1 VSVKGAVQINVSPS
15 LDSVSIL
22 KKAQEQ
28 FYGVLIDPRHFFE
41 WEQIGV
47 ERTWVFE
54 EIGEGEIISH
64 CCHAINYMSELVSQ
78 AHHLYGIVL
87 EPYVL
92 NPNMDYRRVLL
103 ETDVD
108 PSLAEKWGWV

>member
-1 VSVKGAVQINVSPS
+1 LRINVSPA

-22 KKAQEQ
+22 RKAQEQ

-54 EIGEGEIISH
+54 EIDEGEVISG
-64 CCHAINYMSELVSQ
+64 CCRALNYMAELVSQ
-78 AHHLYGIVL
+78 AHALYGIDL
-87 EPYVL
+87 EPYRID
-92 NPNMDYRRVLL
+92 PNIDHARVLL
-103 ETDVD
+103 ETDID
-108 PSLAEKWGWV
+108 PSLAKKWGWE